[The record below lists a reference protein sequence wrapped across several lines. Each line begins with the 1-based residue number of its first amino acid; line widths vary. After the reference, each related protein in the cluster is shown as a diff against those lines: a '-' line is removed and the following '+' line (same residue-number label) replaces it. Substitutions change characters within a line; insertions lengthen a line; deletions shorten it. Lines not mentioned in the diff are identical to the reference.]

1 MLGLIQ
7 KDIYQMLKYQ
17 RVLILIVV
25 IFAIASAKIKTMHSF
40 WCTHR

>member
-17 RVLILIVV
+17 RVLLLIVI
-25 IFAIASAKIKTMHSF
+25 IFAAVSAKDGFLIK
-40 WCTHR
+40 